1 MQVLNLFANNAA
13 SADLKL
19 LCGKAEIGILRLSK
33 NLGNYSGHDFKL
45 IHQSVTGV
53 FEQETDLLSEELS

>member
-1 MQVLNLFANNAA
+1 MQILNLFRANAL

-19 LCGKAEIGILRLSK
+19 LCGKMGIGIVRTSK
-33 NLGNYSGHDFKL
+33 YLQNLEGHRFTL

-53 FEQETDLLSEELS
+53 FEREIDLLGDSF